1 MQYNSITFL
10 LKLALTLPL
19 LVIDTVCKISS
30 IHCLVNWHF
39 LQTLKM
45 KYTKH
50 PFIHVTFPLDA
61 RCKLTYIRPS
71 EVVQDVFWTLF
82 TFNLRPVSGSF
93 RIYLKL
99 CVIKTLLFHTH
110 HEQYK
115 LCIFVSLQICN
126 FFITI
131 SEYSSSCAPN
141 FSL

>member
-10 LKLALTLPL
+10 LKLALTLSL

-39 LQTLKM
+39 LQTFKM

-50 PFIHVTFPLDA
+50 PFTHVIFPLDA

-71 EVVQDVFWTLF
+71 EVVQDVFWTFYVRSIYVLC
-82 TFNLRPVSGSF
+82 PGVSGFILNYVLS
-93 RIYLKL
+93 K
-99 CVIKTLLFHTH
+99 LLFHTH

-115 LCIFVSLQICN
+115 LCIFVFLQICI

-131 SEYSSSCAPN
+131 SEYSSSSAPN
-141 FSL
+141 LSL